1 MLAGLAESRSHAGD
15 AADVLGASALAALL
29 RAALDEVR
37 QENAL
42 ARVQKADALRA
53 MELVGR
59 KGKHVD
65 VLLADVDGQMT
76 GSLHRIGV
84 EQDAA
89 LAADGADLG
98 NRLDRADLVVCIH
111 DRHEAGILADGVRDL
126 LGRDEA
132 VFMNIEQRDLKALL
146 LQPLQAV
153 QDGMMLKGGGDDVL
167 FSLARAERG
176 RRQQGLIVRLAAAGR
191 ERDLPGVAA
200 KVLCHRLTRSL
211 QGLRSL
217 LPQRIQAR
225 GVAIALAQEG
235 QHGIHGG
242 LTHPRG
248 GSIVSI
254 NVHVD
259 SPLWCLRPG
268 RSWNCKMP
276 PEEFPIIP
284 VG

>member
-1 MLAGLAESRSHAGD
+1 MLGD
-15 AADVLGASALAALL
+15 AADVLGAGALAALL

-53 MELVGR
+53 VELVGR

-98 NRLDRADLVVCIH
+98 NRLDCADLVVCIH
-111 DRHEAGILADGVRDL
+111 DRHEAGILADGISDL

-153 QDGMMLKGGGDDVL
+153 QDGMMLK
-167 FSLARAERG
+167 
-176 RRQQGLIVRLAAAGR
+176 RRWR
-191 ERDLPGVAA
+191 
-200 KVLCHRLTRSL
+200 
-211 QGLRSL
+211 
-217 LPQRIQAR
+217 
-225 GVAIALAQEG
+225 
-235 QHGIHGG
+235 
-242 LTHPRG
+242 
-248 GSIVSI
+248 
-254 NVHVD
+254 
-259 SPLWCLRPG
+259 
-268 RSWNCKMP
+268 
-276 PEEFPIIP
+276 
-284 VG
+284 